1 MLSFHQIDKFWVKSV
16 HFWGVTENVEPPIFH
31 WKIKTV
37 PAVSLS
43 SPDELD
49 KYHYNI
55 YLREKWHLPASLAP
69 GCITQPP
76 FCLHFRWKYLHCWT
90 EELELRQW
98 ILILLLPQDKPAV
111 PCAVEKADCA
121 TPAEGWRWSHHLLIS
136 QSWPVERA
144 WNLNEPPDT
153 TMAEAGSC
161 GEGGG
166 GVRRAYK
173 WSLGHLSE
181 SGRAPRLSRSSW
193 VTKGCFHSHKEESS
207 HLVTQFL

>member
-136 QSWPVERA
+136 QSWPVESA
-144 WNLNEPPDT
+144 WNRMSHQTQPWQKQAAVEREVVVWEEPT
-153 TMAEAGSC
+153 NGSWATSLSQ
-161 GEGGG
+161 GEHH
-166 GVRRAYK
+166 V
-173 WSLGHLSE
+173 SLGHPE
-181 SGRAPRLSRSSW
+181 SPKDVSILTRRRILTW
-193 VTKGCFHSHKEESS
+193 
-207 HLVTQFL
+207 